1 MGTRSEAENLNLKPK
16 HMNETKTLIL
26 AGDGYQLTIAPEAEA
41 AKAELIKH
49 ASLIVEVIDPDAN
62 AAAGNQVKK
71 LAAMRNLVEKSRT
84 TVKAPV
90 LQVGKDIDAKAAEFV
105 ADIKAEEAR
114 IGKLMGSYAEAV
126 EAERRKILREMEA
139 QRQAEEKARRE
150 KEDAERA
157 AEAARIAAE
166 KAEWEAVTPEEEAK
180 AAAALA
186 AAEEKNK
193 LAAEVAASISDIVKV
208 VAIVP
213 AKAEGVKFTV
223 DFTVED
229 IDALYRYSPA
239 LVTMEAK
246 RKDILE
252 LIKSL
257 GADENQQIIPGI
269 RITSKAVVST
279 R

>member
-1 MGTRSEAENLNLKPK
+1 
-16 HMNETKTLIL
+16 
-26 AGDGYQLTIAPEAEA
+26 
-41 AKAELIKH
+41 
-49 ASLIVEVIDPDAN
+49 
-62 AAAGNQVKK
+62 
-71 LAAMRNLVEKSRT
+71 
-84 TVKAPV
+84 
-90 LQVGKDIDAKAAEFV
+90 
-105 ADIKAEEAR
+105 
-114 IGKLMGSYAEAV
+114 
-126 EAERRKILREMEA
+126 
-139 QRQAEEKARRE
+139 
-150 KEDAERA
+150 
-157 AEAARIAAE
+157 
-166 KAEWEAVTPEEEAK
+166 VTPEEEAK